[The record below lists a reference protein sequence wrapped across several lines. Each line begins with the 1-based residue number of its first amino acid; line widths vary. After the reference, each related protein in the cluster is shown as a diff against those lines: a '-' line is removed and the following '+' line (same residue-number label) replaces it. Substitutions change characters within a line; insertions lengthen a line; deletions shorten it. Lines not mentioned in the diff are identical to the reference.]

1 MEWIIK
7 SLKEG
12 GTALVV
18 IPDGI
23 LSNLANKNLRQ
34 FIINNLNM
42 EYLKYIIEPILRKN
56 IKGRMGHDGENEYT
70 SLKLNVFIKLN
81 KRFQYQ

>member
-34 FIINNLNM
+34 IIIKNLN
-42 EYLKYIIEPILRKN
+42 
-56 IKGRMGHDGENEYT
+56 
-70 SLKLNVFIKLN
+70 
-81 KRFQYQ
+81 